1 MKKSQ
6 LKQLI
11 REVITEV
18 QAGRINASDR
28 KKISDEM
35 HKYPV
40 LGGNEKVHNPDKAIK
55 YVAKALDDA
64 GFSLDMVTGDIL
76 LGDKGQRLLPFSKAP
91 QPDRTRVREPRY
103 ITHDMALD
111 AGDRSLEGSLYD
123 DESNDYEYGEPEPIT
138 NSRISFSWEVTS
150 VSPTNSL
157 DKKFEVIAY
166 VT

>member
-18 QAGRINASDR
+18 QMGRINAAER
-28 KKISDEM
+28 KKISNEL

-40 LGGNEKVHNPDKAIK
+40 LGGNEKVHKPSEALK
-55 YVAKALDDA
+55 YVTKALDAA
-64 GFSLDMVTGDIL
+64 GFQLEMVTGDIL
-76 LGDKGQRLLPFSKAP
+76 LGDKGQRLLPFRRESSRV
-91 QPDRTRVREPRY
+91 QTREKQYV
-103 ITHDMALD
+103 THDMALD
-111 AGDRSLEGSLYD
+111 AEDPSLEGTLYND
-123 DESNDYEYGEPEPIT
+123 DEWELQEGEEVT

-150 VSPTNSL
+150 VSPSNSL
-157 DKKFEVIAY
+157 DKKFEIVAY